1 MGFDMSRIGRMPIA
15 VPKDVKISCDS
26 SKVEVTGPKGHLR
39 YSLPRGISVATDGGK
54 VSVKRENDER
64 SSKALHGLARSL
76 IANMVTGVTRGFE
89 KKLEIVGVGFRA
101 DLEKNALKLT
111 LGFSHPVIYPLP
123 EGIRAEVEKQT
134 LITVKG
140 IDKQLVGTV
149 AAKLRS
155 IKPPEP
161 YKGKGVRYLGEH
173 IRKKVGKTKA

>member
-1 MGFDMSRIGRMPIA
+1 MSRIGRMPIV
-15 VPKDVKISCDS
+15 VPKEVKVSCDV
-26 SKVEVTGPKGHLR
+26 SKVEVTGPKGHLFHLLPQGITV
-39 YSLPRGISVATDGGK
+39 SLDGEK
-54 VSVKRENDER
+54 IHVQRPNDQRTSR
-64 SSKALHGLARSL
+64 SLQGLTRSL

-101 DLEKNALKLT
+101 DADGKGLKLT
-111 LGFSHPVIYPLP
+111 LGFSHPISFSLP

-134 LITVKG
+134 LITLKG
-140 IDKQLVGTV
+140 IDRQQVGAL

-161 YKGKGVRYLGEH
+161 YKGKGIRYSGER